1 MPRTRGRKPLYQ
13 QIADD
18 LREQITAGSLAPG
31 GQVPTEA
38 VLEEKYK
45 TTRATVRQ
53 GIGVLVNEGLVVS
66 DRPRGHFVRSWSP
79 MIYEPQAERFRKRPD
94 DSPSMDQ
101 FVEDQTRVGRD
112 ASQIIEVAIVAPP
125 PDVAE
130 RLALAEGDVAVVRR
144 RVRRLDGQPF
154 NINDSYFPQ
163 SIVEGSEIASP
174 HDIARGANTVLA
186 ELGYEQVR
194 AKDEIFIRMPRPSEV
209 ERLDLGPGTPVAI
222 HVCTGY
228 TAAGLPVRVV
238 VNCLP
243 GDRHVIQYERTGAP
257 RETSSEDVA

>member
-1 MPRTRGRKPLYQ
+1 MPRSRGRTPLYQ
-13 QIADD
+13 RIADD
-18 LREQITAGSLAPG
+18 LREQITSGALAPG
-31 GQVPTEA
+31 AKVPTEA
-38 VLEEKYK
+38 VLEEQYK

-66 DRPRGHFVRSWSP
+66 DRPRGHFVRAWSP
-79 MIYEPQAERFRKRPD
+79 MLYQPQAERFRKRPD

-101 FVEDQTRVGRD
+101 FVEDQARVGRD

-125 PDVAE
+125 PEVAE
-130 RLALAEGDVAVVRR
+130 RLALPEGAAAVVRR
-144 RVRRLDGQPF
+144 RIRRLDGQPF

-163 SIVEGSEIASP
+163 SIVEGTEIASP

-194 AKDEIFIRMPRPSEV
+194 ATDEIFIRMPRPIET

-228 TAAGLPVRVV
+228 TAAGQPVRVV

-243 GDRHVIQYERTGAP
+243 GDRHVIKFERTADTEGTA
-257 RETSSEDVA
+257 